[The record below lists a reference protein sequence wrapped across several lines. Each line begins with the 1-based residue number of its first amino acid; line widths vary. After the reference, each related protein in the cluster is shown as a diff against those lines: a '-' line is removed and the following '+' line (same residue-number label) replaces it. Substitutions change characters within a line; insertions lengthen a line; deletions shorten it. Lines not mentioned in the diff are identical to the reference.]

1 MNNKTVYLSALM
13 QGLTD
18 KQRLALYTGVTR
30 AIRKNELT
38 GLQLAERMS
47 IASPTG
53 VQRDVHDY
61 MMFSD
66 LDGGQI
72 IERYAAAPVPGSYT
86 RAQAEAMSPEQLL
99 AAIMQQCKRRRR
111 SKRLPPVEDNVAG
124 LAD

>member
-1 MNNKTVYLSALM
+1 MSNKTVYLSALM

-18 KQRLALYTGVTR
+18 KQRLTLYTGVAR
-30 AIRKNELT
+30 AIRRDELT

-47 IASPTG
+47 IVSPTG

-61 MMFSD
+61 MVFSD
-66 LDGGQI
+66 LDGVEI
-72 IERYAAAPVPGSYT
+72 VKRYAAAPVPNSYT

-99 AAIMQQCKRRRR
+99 AAITQQRKRRRR
-111 SKRLPPVEDNVAG
+111 SKRLPTEEDGVAG